1 MPTSHY
7 VWVVLGFS
15 QRDGG
20 WVRVFNQFRDEEL
33 AWTAVA
39 FFWDLMVEHG
49 GYSTVDVIR
58 TISFRRGVRNFF
70 DTCPINA

>member
-7 VWVVLGFS
+7 VWVVRAFS
-15 QRDGG
+15 QRDDENG

-39 FFWDLMVEHG
+39 CFWDMMVEEDFL
-49 GYSTVDVIR
+49 TVEVIR
-58 TISFRRGVRNFF
+58 TISFR
-70 DTCPINA
+70 

>member
-7 VWVVLGFS
+7 VWVVRAFS
-15 QRDGG
+15 QRDDENG

-39 FFWDLMVEHG
+39 LFWDLMVEHG
-49 GYSTVDVIR
+49 DYFTVDVIR
-58 TISFRRGVRNFF
+58 TISFKRDPRNFS
-70 DTCPINA
+70 INA